1 MALASGHFEIHNDLL
16 TGKRELNSRFRDR
29 SRLKAGELMT
39 TATCS
44 PRLIHRLRAGW
55 ACQFRDF
62 PDGHRAIVDVYLPGD
77 VIGLDSALQ
86 TRPVQNVLTLTSI
99 IADAIDAETGL
110 SEMMAHMPTALY
122 IAWLLSQR
130 QRRSDRLFSAISCLD
145 ARGRV
150 AMMVLDLYKR
160 LTSRRLIASTTYNLP
175 LTQSQIGGYLGL
187 TVVHVNRVLRVLRD
201 ELIVNVEKHCVTI
214 LNFDQLTKLAQ
225 GGEISRPSRSI
236 SERPQHP
243 ALMIG

>member
-1 MALASGHFEIHNDLL
+1 
-16 TGKRELNSRFRDR
+16 
-29 SRLKAGELMT
+29 
-39 TATCS
+39 
-44 PRLIHRLRAGW
+44 
-55 ACQFRDF
+55 
-62 PDGHRAIVDVYLPGD
+62 
-77 VIGLDSALQ
+77 
-86 TRPVQNVLTLTSI
+86 
-99 IADAIDAETGL
+99 
-110 SEMMAHMPTALY
+110 
-122 IAWLLSQR
+122 
-130 QRRSDRLFSAISCLD
+130 
-145 ARGRV
+145 
-150 AMMVLDLYKR
+150 MMVLDLYKR

-187 TVVHVNRVLRVLRD
+187 TVVHVNRVLRLLRD